1 MYTGIATIEAFMPR
15 GDEEH
20 ILVFDVGGSHIAV
33 AVFNLGDLSV
43 RHFHELS
50 VSSGGSPETFF
61 ETFELLSKKAL
72 PQGTSP
78 NGVAIAIPN
87 PFDCESGISSMKH
100 KFQHL
105 YGIDLRQGLCR
116 RLRCAPEQIH
126 FLNDAAAFLIGEIHR
141 GAAVDVDRVV
151 GITLGT
157 GVGSAF
163 AVQGEIVVSGRGVPP
178 GGEIWNLP
186 YDTAT
191 VENFLSS
198 FAIQRLYEHETG
210 VRAEVREIASSH
222 AKQPEA
228 RLTFERFGKSL
239 GETLR
244 HTCLTF
250 NPQRII
256 LGGGISRAAALFL
269 PVAQKELVDL
279 GIQLRVAELG
289 DHAAL
294 LGAGVSW
301 LAKPRRMSSQRQPT
315 SAAEEA

>member
-1 MYTGIATIEAFMPR
+1 MYTGIATTEAFMPR
-15 GDEEH
+15 GDEEQ

-33 AVFNLGDLSV
+33 AVFNPGDLSL

-50 VSSGGSPETFF
+50 VSPGGSPETFF
-61 ETFELLSKKAL
+61 ETFKLLSKKAL
-72 PQGTSP
+72 PPGTSP

-87 PFDCESGISSMKH
+87 PFDCEHGISSMKH
-100 KFQHL
+100 KFQYL
-105 YGIDLRQGLCR
+105 YGIDLRQGLAR
-116 RLRCAPEQIH
+116 HLRCAPEQIQ
-126 FLNDAAAFLIGEIHR
+126 FLNDAAFLIGEIHR

-163 AVQGEIVVSGRGVPP
+163 AVHGEIVISGRGVPP

-198 FAIQRLYEHETG
+198 FAIQRLYEQQTG

-222 AKQPEA
+222 AQQLGA
-228 RLTFERFGKSL
+228 TLTFERFGKSL

-244 HTCLTF
+244 HTCLAF
-250 NPQRII
+250 NPRRII
-256 LGGGISRAAALFL
+256 LGGGVSRAAALFL
-269 PVAQKELVDL
+269 PFAQKELVDC
-279 GIQLRVAELG
+279 GIQLRVAVLG

-301 LAKPRRMSSQRQPT
+301 LAKPSRMSPQRQPT
-315 SAAEEA
+315 GAAEDS